1 MADRLTLKG
10 HNDITEHIGGE
21 MSLYPAPSGREFHTY
36 PRWWNKKGTIQY
48 EEVTI
53 FNVTRAAGDIRVV
66 IPTSQDTVLELRWD
80 ENTETLSFPVH
91 RGVDRILIT
100 DTNRTPLQEY
110 QFSRISGGSVLKRII
125 ASLPSTSIGNVT
137 LGIGTPNVTT
147 GAQWAFQALADGD
160 ANDLVY
166 NWTTTDG
173 GATLQNEDQ
182 AVVTVEF
189 STTGSFDVICEVTS
203 PTAGDSPQ
211 SLVVPVT
218 VSSP

>member
-21 MSLYPAPSGREFHTY
+21 LSLYPAPSGRDFHTY

-53 FNVTRAAGDIRVV
+53 FNVTRAAGDIQVV

-100 DTNRTPLQEY
+100 DTDRTPLQEY

-125 ASLPSTSIGNVT
+125 SSLPAPTIGNVT
-137 LGIGTPNVTT
+137 LGIGTTTVTT
-147 GAQWAFQALADGD
+147 GATWSFQALTDGD
-160 ANDLVY
+160 ATDLVY

-173 GATLQNEDQ
+173 GAVLQNADQ
-182 AVVTVEF
+182 AIVGIEF
-189 STTGSFDVICEVTS
+189 STTGTFDVICEVTS
-203 PTAGDSPQ
+203 GLASDSPQ
-211 SLVVPVT
+211 QLTLSVNVSLP
-218 VSSP
+218 

>member
-21 MSLYPAPSGREFHTY
+21 LSLYPAPSGREFHKY
-36 PRWWNKKGTIQY
+36 PRWWDKKGTIQY

-53 FNVTRAAGDIRVV
+53 FNVTRAAGDLQVV

-125 ASLPSTSIGNVT
+125 SALPFPTIGVVSLQSGN
-137 LGIGTPNVTT
+137 LTPVS
-147 GAQWAFQALADGD
+147 GAAELYTVQISGD

-166 NWTTTDG
+166 NWTTTD
-173 GATLQNEDQ
+173 ASAVITNADQ
-182 AVVTVEF
+182 VTATVEF
-189 STTGSFDVICEVTS
+189 SQAGTFDLTCEVTS
-203 PTAGDSPQ
+203 GLASDSPA
-211 SLVVPVT
+211 SVTTSIT
-218 VSSP
+218 VS